1 MNKSVEKT
9 NIYRTLYPEFL
20 VSEVD
25 NNLRIYLKKYKK
37 SPDILEKAISYTIE
51 SGGKRFR
58 PILCLLT
65 AKSLG
70 KDYRIVFPTACA
82 IEFIHTYS
90 LIHDDLPSIDN
101 DDLRRGKPTC
111 HKIFGE
117 DIAILTGDALF
128 AESFSIILDHQ
139 ISDPET
145 KIKVLSEIANAS
157 GALGMISGQVIDVY
171 FSGKKINKE
180 KLEYMHDNK
189 TGKLITAS
197 VRCGAILSGVS
208 EDYLERFTEFSKNI
222 GLVFQITDDILDI
235 TSSRKEVGKTTG
247 KDTIQ
252 KKNTFPSIWGID
264 KSRKIAKEKTE
275 DAIKIIKSM
284 NIDWRWLVNISKFLL
299 LRKA

>member
-1 MNKSVEKT
+1 MIKSLENT
-9 NIYRTLYPEFL
+9 NADKTLYPEFL
-20 VSEVD
+20 VREVN
-25 NNLRIYLKKYKK
+25 NNLFKYLEKYKK
-37 SPDILEKAISYTIE
+37 SPDILKKAISYTIKN
-51 SGGKRFR
+51 GGKRFR

-70 KDYRIVFPTACA
+70 KDYRTVFPTACA

-139 ISDPET
+139 ISEPET

-157 GALGMISGQVIDVY
+157 GTLGMVSGQIMDVY
-171 FSGKKINKE
+171 FTGKKINKK
-180 KLEYMHDNK
+180 KLEYMHNNK
-189 TGKLITAS
+189 TGKLISAS
-197 VRCGAILSGVS
+197 VRCGAILSGAS
-208 EDYLERFTEFSKNI
+208 EDYLEKFTEFSKNI

-235 TSSRKEVGKTTG
+235 TSSSKDAGKTTG
-247 KDTIQ
+247 KDIIQ
-252 KKNTFPSIWGID
+252 KKNTFPGIWGID
-264 KSRKIAKEKTE
+264 KSRKIAKEKVE
-275 DAIKIIKSM
+275 DAIRIIKSM
-284 NIDWRWLVNISKFLL
+284 DIDWRWLVNISKFLL

>member
-1 MNKSVEKT
+1 MIKSIENT
-9 NIYRTLYPEFL
+9 NVDRTLYPEFL
-20 VSEVD
+20 IREVN
-25 NNLRIYLKKYKK
+25 NNLHKYLKKYKK
-37 SPDILEKAISYTIE
+37 SPDILKKAINYTIKN
-51 SGGKRFR
+51 GGKRFR

-70 KDYRIVFPTACA
+70 KDYRTVFPTACA

-139 ISDPET
+139 ISEPET

-157 GALGMISGQVIDVY
+157 GTLGMVSGQIMDVY
-171 FSGKKINKE
+171 FTGKEINKK
-180 KLEYMHDNK
+180 KLEYMHNNK
-189 TGKLITAS
+189 TGKLISAS
-197 VRCGAILSGVS
+197 VRCGAILSGAS
-208 EDYLERFTEFSKNI
+208 EDYLEKFTEFSKNI

-235 TSSRKEVGKTTG
+235 TSSSKDAGKTTG
-247 KDTIQ
+247 KDSIQ
-252 KKNTFPSIWGID
+252 KKNTFPGIWGID
-264 KSRKIAKEKTE
+264 KSRKIAKEKVE
-275 DAIKIIKSM
+275 DAIRIIKSM
-284 NIDWRWLVNISKFLL
+284 DIDWRWLVNISKFLL